1 MEDMYEKRVYFSGNF
16 NRFSYNRCFNHDT
29 FTDCISEFTLAEIL
43 IVLVIIGVL
52 TMILL
57 PIAFQSS
64 PDEQVMK
71 FKKGYNTL
79 ATVIRELVT
88 SDKYYQNGD
97 LGIKSD
103 GVQIY
108 DNDNTRTYFCET
120 FADTLKTKSVNCQK
134 DAKRGLA
141 ILLNG
146 KTIGSGYTP
155 STPNEEDIKN
165 TKKELDRLCKE
176 AQEKMSKEIV
186 LDNGTI
192 FYSESTAAFGS
203 QETTNED
210 GTKHRLRFFSS
221 PDQFPANYCDENG
234 FDIAY
239 KIFCMDIDDFNQGE
253 DPFGFG
259 IRADGKIL
267 TGERADEWM
276 NKSIQKD

>member
-1 MEDMYEKRVYFSGNF
+1 MRKFG
-16 NRFSYNRCFNHDT
+16 
-29 FTDCISEFTLAEIL
+29 FTLAEIL

-97 LGIKSD
+97 LGIKSN
-103 GVQIY
+103 GEQIY

-134 DAKRGLA
+134 NAKRGLA

-146 KTIGSGYTP
+146 KAVGSGYTP